1 MPHCGGANSCNCVVT
16 GDGVSGSGTL
26 SDPYVITSVPEG
38 GGGEPSAAA
47 LLDLPTAGALLR
59 MAQLRA
65 GQDLLITAVGDS
77 ETAGTSLGGGGY
89 DTSWPA
95 RLATLLG
102 PVVGRWYEYGQRT
115 ATDSLKWTLTNTS
128 GTSGPG
134 AEGILQIRPGDYV
147 TITTPVATT
156 LKVRYANS
164 GFVGALAGN
173 LQVTIDGTVVTTI
186 TPNGT
191 SSQATWTSGTLSNAT
206 HTMVLRNTHAT
217 AVAWCVA
224 VYAGTAGTGIT
235 LNNAGLSGS
244 TTDTWQAT
252 HHLSVWAH
260 AARETS
266 AVGIAFLSLGVND
279 AGLGVPVATYKT
291 RLTTLAQRMK
301 GIWAATIIVIQPQPS
316 GVPWATWLTYTK
328 AAREVADEQGC
339 GIVDITERWGPH
351 DGTWGS
357 TRLYSDVTH
366 PSALGYRDIATAIYH
381 HLDAI
386 ASGAAM
392 VAGSGIQITV
402 NDAAD
407 TITIRARKSIRDF
420 LKPVQID
427 SDAATL
433 AQVDDPA
440 SFIASPGSVMWDNYA
455 AIGYPAGNPV
465 PVTPGTPHNPG
476 ARFQPTGGDNVQ
488 SLPFSFYANGK
499 IGINVTLWA
508 DTDIWVS
515 IDGKPISADPF
526 IIKVADTATS
536 QPFVTIDTG
545 NPDAPFVRYDI
556 TLGWGANLIQIINEP
571 GALMTAGEAPTFRLG
586 LTGDSYA
593 DSGIG
598 PYYGGPAQTLRQ
610 LTGVNVIPLGQGSTG
625 YTNDGS
631 SSGDL
636 TKEVFGGTN
645 RLAAIAGAELD
656 ALIVVGSV
664 NDGGSTPVATKA
676 AALAFYAAVSPLPVI
691 VVGVEPLYDAADPTY
706 AGWDALNDAL
716 IEAADEAPNVIGFV
730 DWRGED
736 WLTGTGSQSNIQYDG
751 NQDWAIGD
759 VAGTDTTHP
768 SHAGW
773 KLLLIPR
780 LIEAIAPMKI

>member
-1 MPHCGGANSCNCVVT
+1 MALAYLTINLDGFT
-16 GDGVSGSGTL
+16 GDDHPPVSQYSTITLDPGADHIDAANDVIHVRTIVVSLDQQGKAATANGVPCVDGRVPVVAGVAYAVSAPNVLRSGPHYIPALTAGQVADL
-26 SDPYVITSVPEG
+26 SDYITP
-38 GGGEPSAAA
+38 
-47 LLDLPTAGALLR
+47 GAPLTPDQ
-59 MAQLRA
+59 A
-65 GQDLLITAVGDS
+65 
-77 ETAGTSLGGGGY
+77 
-89 DTSWPA
+89 
-95 RLATLLG
+95 ATL
-102 PVVGRWYEYGQRT
+102 T
-115 ATDSLKWTLTNTS
+115 ARIVAL
-128 GTSGPG
+128 
-134 AEGILQIRPGDYV
+134 EG
-147 TITTPVATT
+147 
-156 LKVRYANS
+156 
-164 GFVGALAGN
+164 
-173 LQVTIDGTVVTTI
+173 
-186 TPNGT
+186 
-191 SSQATWTSGTLSNAT
+191 
-206 HTMVLRNTHAT
+206 
-217 AVAWCVA
+217 
-224 VYAGTAGTGIT
+224 
-235 LNNAGLSGS
+235 
-244 TTDTWQAT
+244 
-252 HHLSVWAH
+252 
-260 AARETS
+260 
-266 AVGIAFLSLGVND
+266 
-279 AGLGVPVATYKT
+279 
-291 RLTTLAQRMK
+291 
-301 GIWAATIIVIQPQPS
+301 
-316 GVPWATWLTYTK
+316 
-328 AAREVADEQGC
+328 
-339 GIVDITERWGPH
+339 
-351 DGTWGS
+351 
-357 TRLYSDVTH
+357 
-366 PSALGYRDIATAIYH
+366 
-381 HLDAI
+381 
-386 ASGAAM
+386 
-392 VAGSGIQITV
+392 
-402 NDAAD
+402 
-407 TITIRARKSIRDF
+407 TIRARKPIRDF

-433 AQVDDPA
+433 AQVDDPT
-440 SFIASPGSVMWDNYA
+440 SFIASPGSVVWDNYA

-465 PVTPGTPHNPG
+465 PVTPGTPLNPG
-476 ARFQPTGGDNVQ
+476 AQLQPTGGDNVQ

-499 IGINVTLWA
+499 IGIHVTLWA

-536 QPFVTIDTG
+536 KPFVTIDTG

-610 LTGVNVIPLGQGSTG
+610 FTGVNVIPLGQGSTG

-759 VAGTDTTHP
+759 VAGTDTIHP

-780 LIEAIAPMKI
+780 LIEAIAPMEI

>member
-1 MPHCGGANSCNCVVT
+1 MTGVAHLKIDLDGFNGADSPPLGARTRVLLDPQVDVT
-16 GDGVSGSGTL
+16 DPAADKVYVGRVSVSLGSDGRPTTANGTAVDPAIGVPLLAGVTYAVSSTALRTTGTVGPL
-26 SDPYVITSVPEG
+26 TEGQTYNLADVYVPGAPLTPDQ
-38 GGGEPSAAA
+38 AAA
-47 LLDLPTAGALLR
+47 LTARIVALEGYLSPTELL
-59 MAQLRA
+59 
-65 GQDLLITAVGDS
+65 
-77 ETAGTSLGGGGY
+77 
-89 DTSWPA
+89 
-95 RLATLLG
+95 
-102 PVVGRWYEYGQRT
+102 
-115 ATDSLKWTLTNTS
+115 K
-128 GTSGPG
+128 
-134 AEGILQIRPGDYV
+134 
-147 TITTPVATT
+147 
-156 LKVRYANS
+156 
-164 GFVGALAGN
+164 
-173 LQVTIDGTVVTTI
+173 
-186 TPNGT
+186 
-191 SSQATWTSGTLSNAT
+191 
-206 HTMVLRNTHAT
+206 
-217 AVAWCVA
+217 
-224 VYAGTAGTGIT
+224 
-235 LNNAGLSGS
+235 
-244 TTDTWQAT
+244 
-252 HHLSVWAH
+252 
-260 AARETS
+260 
-266 AVGIAFLSLGVND
+266 
-279 AGLGVPVATYKT
+279 
-291 RLTTLAQRMK
+291 
-301 GIWAATIIVIQPQPS
+301 
-316 GVPWATWLTYTK
+316 
-328 AAREVADEQGC
+328 
-339 GIVDITERWGPH
+339 
-351 DGTWGS
+351 
-357 TRLYSDVTH
+357 
-366 PSALGYRDIATAIYH
+366 
-381 HLDAI
+381 
-386 ASGAAM
+386 
-392 VAGSGIQITV
+392 
-402 NDAAD
+402 
-407 TITIRARKSIRDF
+407 TIRARKSIRDF

-433 AQVDDPA
+433 AQVDNPA
-440 SFIASPGSVMWDNYA
+440 SFIASPGSVVWDNYA

-476 ARFQPTGGDNVQ
+476 ARLQPTGGDNVQ

-499 IGINVTLWA
+499 IGIHVTLWA

-526 IIKVADTATS
+526 IIKVADTATF

-545 NPDAPFVRYDI
+545 NPDAQFVRYDI

-610 LTGVNVIPLGQGSTG
+610 FTGVNVIPLGQGSTG

-691 VVGVEPLYDAADPTY
+691 VVGVEPLYDAADPAY

-759 VAGTDTTHP
+759 VAGTDTIHP

>member
-1 MPHCGGANSCNCVVT
+1 MTGA
-16 GDGVSGSGTL
+16 GV
-26 SDPYVITSVPEG
+26 DARN
-38 GGGEPSAAA
+38 AA
-47 LLDLPTAGALLR
+47 
-59 MAQLRA
+59 
-65 GQDLLITAVGDS
+65 
-77 ETAGTSLGGGGY
+77 E
-89 DTSWPA
+89 
-95 RLATLLG
+95 
-102 PVVGRWYEYGQRT
+102 
-115 ATDSLKWTLTNTS
+115 
-128 GTSGPG
+128 
-134 AEGILQIRPGDYV
+134 
-147 TITTPVATT
+147 
-156 LKVRYANS
+156 
-164 GFVGALAGN
+164 
-173 LQVTIDGTVVTTI
+173 
-186 TPNGT
+186 
-191 SSQATWTSGTLSNAT
+191 
-206 HTMVLRNTHAT
+206 
-217 AVAWCVA
+217 
-224 VYAGTAGTGIT
+224 
-235 LNNAGLSGS
+235 
-244 TTDTWQAT
+244 
-252 HHLSVWAH
+252 
-260 AARETS
+260 AARIVALE
-266 AVGIAFLSLGVND
+266 GYLSPTD
-279 AGLGVPVATYKT
+279 
-291 RLTTLAQRMK
+291 
-301 GIWAATIIVIQPQPS
+301 
-316 GVPWATWLTYTK
+316 
-328 AAREVADEQGC
+328 
-339 GIVDITERWGPH
+339 
-351 DGTWGS
+351 
-357 TRLYSDVTH
+357 
-366 PSALGYRDIATAIYH
+366 
-381 HLDAI
+381 
-386 ASGAAM
+386 
-392 VAGSGIQITV
+392 
-402 NDAAD
+402 
-407 TITIRARKSIRDF
+407 TIRARKSIRDF

-433 AQVDDPA
+433 AQVDDPT
-440 SFIASPGSVMWDNYA
+440 SFIASPGSVVWDNYA

-465 PVTPGTPHNPG
+465 PVTPGTPYNPG

-499 IGINVTLWA
+499 IGIHVTLWA

-526 IIKVADTATS
+526 IIKVADTATF

-610 LTGVNVIPLGQGSTG
+610 FTGVNVIPLGQGSTG

-759 VAGTDTTHP
+759 VAGTDTIHP

-780 LIEAIAPMKI
+780 LIEAIAPMKIAAGGGGGVTVHGALTGLANDDHPQYQTQARSDARYSQLGHTHQASQISDSTAIGRQVLQSADATTIRGLIGAGTGNSNLTLGTTAGTAKPGDYAPTWNDVSGKPTSFNPVLHAATHSKSSSDPIAVTDLAVGTLADGQMLVRSGANLVGQPIPSGGGGGGGGSGLSGTGSPEGVVTATPGTEYIDTAGTLGAWRWLKTSGVGNTGWTVTYGDTGWRQMKADWNVSPRSSGDGFVERLLIRRVGNRITLACYLITSDFGGGKNHSVAAFLPVGFRNTSSLGAWPEVNRFRLTSSQTTWVDPILETGTAGNLRIITPSPTHEAYSEIAWVTDHPWPTSLPGVPA

>member
-1 MPHCGGANSCNCVVT
+1 MPHCGGAYSCNCVVT

-47 LLDLPTAGALLR
+47 LLDLPTEDSLLR

-77 ETAGTSLGGGGY
+77 ETAGTSLSGGGY

-102 PVVGRWYEYGQRT
+102 PVVGRWYEYGQQT

-134 AEGILQIRPGDYV
+134 AEGILLIRPGDYV

-244 TTDTWQAT
+244 STDTWQAT

-316 GVPWATWLTYTK
+316 GVPWATWLTYTE

-339 GIVDITERWGPH
+339 GIVDITQRWGPH

-366 PSALGYRDIATAIYH
+366 PSALGYRDIAAAIYH

-386 ASGAAM
+386 PNGGSSASTAGAD
-392 VAGSGIQITV
+392 IT
-402 NDAAD
+402 
-407 TITIRARKSIRDF
+407 
-420 LKPVQID
+420 
-427 SDAATL
+427 
-433 AQVDDPA
+433 
-440 SFIASPGSVMWDNYA
+440 
-455 AIGYPAGNPV
+455 
-465 PVTPGTPHNPG
+465 
-476 ARFQPTGGDNVQ
+476 
-488 SLPFSFYANGK
+488 
-499 IGINVTLWA
+499 
-508 DTDIWVS
+508 
-515 IDGKPISADPF
+515 GKPS
-526 IIKVADTATS
+526 
-536 QPFVTIDTG
+536 
-545 NPDAPFVRYDI
+545 
-556 TLGWGANLIQIINEP
+556 TL
-571 GALMTAGEAPTFRLG
+571 TPT
-586 LTGDSYA
+586 THA
-593 DSGIG
+593 
-598 PYYGGPAQTLRQ
+598 
-610 LTGVNVIPLGQGSTG
+610 STH
-625 YTNDGS
+625 
-631 SSGDL
+631 
-636 TKEVFGGTN
+636 
-645 RLAAIAGAELD
+645 
-656 ALIVVGSV
+656 
-664 NDGGSTPVATKA
+664 A
-676 AALAFYAAVSPLPVI
+676 AAS
-691 VVGVEPLYDAADPTY
+691 
-706 AGWDALNDAL
+706 
-716 IEAADEAPNVIGFV
+716 
-730 DWRGED
+730 
-736 WLTGTGSQSNIQYDG
+736 LT
-751 NQDWAIGD
+751 AC
-759 VAGTDTTHP
+759 P
-768 SHAGW
+768 
-773 KLLLIPR
+773 
-780 LIEAIAPMKI
+780 

>member
-1 MPHCGGANSCNCVVT
+1 MPNCGCRSSCSCVIRGGESVSVT
-16 GDGVSGSGTL
+16 GSGVASDPYIISNTPPDPPGGSGSGGSLT
-26 SDPYVITSVPEG
+26 PVTTNTTPPAGTQV
-38 GGGEPSAAA
+38 
-47 LLDLPTAGALLR
+47 GALVGYL
-59 MAQLRA
+59 AQA
-65 GQDLLITAVGDS
+65 AVTINGETVASGDWIVFAWDGS
-77 ETAGTSLGGGGY
+77 AWATVATGTLGGGG
-89 DTSWPA
+89 
-95 RLATLLG
+95 
-102 PVVGRWYEYGQRT
+102 V
-115 ATDSLKWTLTNTS
+115 
-128 GTSGPG
+128 
-134 AEGILQIRPGDYV
+134 
-147 TITTPVATT
+147 
-156 LKVRYANS
+156 
-164 GFVGALAGN
+164 
-173 LQVTIDGTVVTTI
+173 
-186 TPNGT
+186 
-191 SSQATWTSGTLSNAT
+191 
-206 HTMVLRNTHAT
+206 
-217 AVAWCVA
+217 
-224 VYAGTAGTGIT
+224 
-235 LNNAGLSGS
+235 
-244 TTDTWQAT
+244 
-252 HHLSVWAH
+252 
-260 AARETS
+260 
-266 AVGIAFLSLGVND
+266 
-279 AGLGVPVATYKT
+279 
-291 RLTTLAQRMK
+291 
-301 GIWAATIIVIQPQPS
+301 
-316 GVPWATWLTYTK
+316 
-328 AAREVADEQGC
+328 
-339 GIVDITERWGPH
+339 
-351 DGTWGS
+351 
-357 TRLYSDVTH
+357 
-366 PSALGYRDIATAIYH
+366 
-381 HLDAI
+381 
-386 ASGAAM
+386 
-392 VAGSGIQITV
+392 
-402 NDAAD
+402 
-407 TITIRARKSIRDF
+407 RARKSIRDF

-440 SFIASPGSVMWDNYA
+440 SFIASPGSVVWDNYA

-465 PVTPGTPHNPG
+465 PVTPGTPYNPG
-476 ARFQPTGGDNVQ
+476 ARFRPTGGDNVQ

-499 IGINVTLWA
+499 IGIHVTLWA

-610 LTGVNVIPLGQGSTG
+610 FTGVNVIPLGQGSTG

-664 NDGGSTPVATKA
+664 NDGGSTPAATKA

-759 VAGTDTTHP
+759 VAGTDTIHP

-780 LIEAIAPMKI
+780 LIEAIAPMEI

>member
-1 MPHCGGANSCNCVVT
+1 MSETPTNVTPPPDLTYGYVDGRIILAIGDRSDAGRMPDPVPADGMTVTLTPANTILKVTTPTPATVIKQPIVCNVDADGYLIDGQAARGVWLVT
-16 GDGVSGSGTL
+16 GTYKVTYSHSRA
-26 SDPYVITSVPEG
+26 II
-38 GGGEPSAAA
+38 PSHDIEVTTGHTEAAP
-47 LLDLPTAGALLR
+47 LDLTTAMPPG
-59 MAQLRA
+59 
-65 GQDLLITAVGDS
+65 
-77 ETAGTSLGGGGY
+77 
-89 DTSWPA
+89 
-95 RLATLLG
+95 G
-102 PVVGRWYEYGQRT
+102 PVLAPSEYAELNGRIT
-115 ATDSLKWTLTNTS
+115 
-128 GTSGPG
+128 
-134 AEGILQIRPGDYV
+134 ILE
-147 TITTPVATT
+147 
-156 LKVRYANS
+156 
-164 GFVGALAGN
+164 AG
-173 LQVTIDGTVVTTI
+173 
-186 TPNGT
+186 
-191 SSQATWTSGTLSNAT
+191 
-206 HTMVLRNTHAT
+206 
-217 AVAWCVA
+217 
-224 VYAGTAGTGIT
+224 
-235 LNNAGLSGS
+235 
-244 TTDTWQAT
+244 
-252 HHLSVWAH
+252 
-260 AARETS
+260 
-266 AVGIAFLSLGVND
+266 
-279 AGLGVPVATYKT
+279 
-291 RLTTLAQRMK
+291 
-301 GIWAATIIVIQPQPS
+301 
-316 GVPWATWLTYTK
+316 
-328 AAREVADEQGC
+328 
-339 GIVDITERWGPH
+339 
-351 DGTWGS
+351 
-357 TRLYSDVTH
+357 
-366 PSALGYRDIATAIYH
+366 
-381 HLDAI
+381 
-386 ASGAAM
+386 
-392 VAGSGIQITV
+392 
-402 NDAAD
+402 
-407 TITIRARKSIRDF
+407 TIRARKSIRDF

-440 SFIASPGSVMWDNYA
+440 SFIASPGSVVWDNYA

-465 PVTPGTPHNPG
+465 PVTPGTPYSPG
-476 ARFQPTGGDNVQ
+476 CRLFTTGGGNVQ
-488 SLPFSFYANGK
+488 SLPMSFYANGK
-499 IGINVTLWA
+499 IGIHVTLWA
-508 DTDIWVS
+508 DTDVWVS
-515 IDGKPISADPF
+515 IDGRPVSADPF
-526 IIKVADTATS
+526 IIRQADTATF
-536 QPFVTIDTG
+536 QPFVTIAL
-545 NPDAPFVRYDI
+545 PDDGGAFHRYDI

-610 LTGVNVIPLGQGSTG
+610 FTGVNVIPLGQGSTG

-759 VAGTDTTHP
+759 VAGTDTIHP

-780 LIEAIAPMKI
+780 LIEAIAPMEI

>member
-1 MPHCGGANSCNCVVT
+1 MSETPTNVTPPPDLTYGYVDGRIILAIGDRSDAGRMPDPVPADGMTVTFTPANTILKVASPTPATVIKQPIVCTVDANGYLVDGQSARGVWLVT
-16 GDGVSGSGTL
+16 GTYKVTYSNQRA
-26 SDPYVITSVPEG
+26 II
-38 GGGEPSAAA
+38 PSHDIEVTTGHTDVAP
-47 LLDLPTAGALLR
+47 LDLTTAMPPG
-59 MAQLRA
+59 
-65 GQDLLITAVGDS
+65 
-77 ETAGTSLGGGGY
+77 
-89 DTSWPA
+89 
-95 RLATLLG
+95 G
-102 PVVGRWYEYGQRT
+102 PVLAPSEY
-115 ATDSLKWTLTNTS
+115 
-128 GTSGPG
+128 
-134 AEGILQIRPGDYV
+134 AEL
-147 TITTPVATT
+147 
-156 LKVRYANS
+156 
-164 GFVGALAGN
+164 
-173 LQVTIDGTVVTTI
+173 
-186 TPNGT
+186 NG
-191 SSQATWTSGTLSNAT
+191 
-206 HTMVLRNTHAT
+206 
-217 AVAWCVA
+217 
-224 VYAGTAGTGIT
+224 
-235 LNNAGLSGS
+235 
-244 TTDTWQAT
+244 
-252 HHLSVWAH
+252 
-260 AARETS
+260 
-266 AVGIAFLSLGVND
+266 
-279 AGLGVPVATYKT
+279 
-291 RLTTLAQRMK
+291 RLTIL
-301 GIWAATIIVIQPQPS
+301 
-316 GVPWATWLTYTK
+316 
-328 AAREVADEQGC
+328 E
-339 GIVDITERWGPH
+339 
-351 DGTWGS
+351 
-357 TRLYSDVTH
+357 
-366 PSALGYRDIATAIYH
+366 
-381 HLDAI
+381 
-386 ASGAAM
+386 
-392 VAGSGIQITV
+392 AGG
-402 NDAAD
+402 D
-407 TITIRARKSIRDF
+407 TIRARKSIRDF

-440 SFIASPGSVMWDNYA
+440 SFIASPGSVVWDNYA

-499 IGINVTLWA
+499 IGIHVTLWA

-610 LTGVNVIPLGQGSTG
+610 FTGVNVIPLGQGSTG

-759 VAGTDTTHP
+759 VAGTDTIHP

-780 LIEAIAPMKI
+780 LIEAIAPMEI